1 MNFYRIFSILVLL
14 LVFDGWVLSVHACTG
29 EPQKQQNPSQ
39 EVAILEKAIRAE
51 RRGRIEEAIRLYRQ
65 YLTRKPKDFV
75 ANTNL
80 GLLFLKKGQPL
91 DAIPR
96 FKAAIAS
103 SPGRPEPV
111 FGLANAYLGLNQPKD
126 ALEVLKANE
135 KACAPLPPY
144 WVMRAGLEAR
154 LESKSNAMH
163 SLSMLRLE
171 NIKDINILNINILI
185 EAGRIYA
192 TLGEKQHAESFFRK
206 AYETAPNSDEV
217 AITLASFLHS
227 IGKGEE
233 ASAIFE
239 ISIRAHPTDANLYA
253 AYAEIIR
260 SASRERALE
269 ITERGITRNAKPEE
283 NLLTTKAQVLFE
295 MNREEEALKIL
306 DAVLAKNPKYAPARV
321 LRANVHFSR
330 REYDLSAKDASE
342 AIALNPKNSTTRR
355 LLYDSLLLAG
365 KHKEAREAVRDWLRG
380 SPTDTTAM
388 RLYAQMLLDE
398 GKAEDARKIL
408 ESALLRNPNDA
419 EVLEIYARA
428 AMLTG
433 KTASAILLVEKAIEK
448 GIKTSELLLRLGLC
462 YRQINEIAKAI
473 QVLDL
478 AQKEFPEETRSWMI
492 EASIHEQAL
501 RFDAAL
507 DVYRDFASRHP
518 KNPYALDGIARMLD
532 RLNRPIESAEAW
544 LRFLEVSP
552 EGVTPFLYAAR
563 GFAKGGQSEKA
574 EEVWRMA
581 YEKRP
586 KDLALMTAHGQFLME
601 QKRYSDAEQVYLHM
615 IEIDSMKSGPYLAAV
630 EALEAQEKYNEAF
643 ELLKNGLEK
652 HFHENIY
659 LKTFETTASKAGRQD
674 EYDSLLEKL
683 LEEGKTSNA
692 SVLALVNAMARKGQL
707 PALIERFQK
716 ILETERENAALWLGL
731 SRAQALLGKGGEAL
745 ESIEKAA
752 ECAPDNV
759 EIVRLFASAAEVHG
773 DKKRSA
779 KAYGM
784 LSKSLPDNVGYVL
797 KQAGYLIEMGRKEE
811 AKKLLTDASKRFPG
825 NNEIREL
832 MKRVSK

>member
-1 MNFYRIFSILVLL
+1 MLYSGIHPAIAQTNDTKEQQSPKG
-14 LVFDGWVLSVHACTG
+14 DGV
-29 EPQKQQNPSQ
+29 
-39 EVAILEKAIRAE
+39 ILEKAIRAE
-51 RRGRIEEAIRLYRQ
+51 KQGRIEEAIRLYQQHLGKQPR
-65 YLTRKPKDFV
+65 DFV

-80 GLLFLKKGQPL
+80 GYLFLKKGRPL

-96 FKAAIAS
+96 FKAAIAA

-111 FGLANAYLGLNQPKD
+111 FGLANACLSLDQPKD

-135 KACAPLPPY
+135 KACASLPPY

-154 LESKSNAMH
+154 LESKNEALN

-171 NIKDINILNINILI
+171 NIKDKNVLI

-192 TLGEKQHAESFFRK
+192 ALGETKHAESLFRK
-206 AYETAPNSDEV
+206 AYETANSDDV
-217 AITLASFLHS
+217 AISFASFLHS
-227 IGKGEE
+227 IGKKEE
-233 ASAIFE
+233 ASEIFE
-239 ISIRAHPTDANLYA
+239 NSIRAHPTNANLYS

-260 SASRERALE
+260 STSRERALE
-269 ITERGITRNAKPEE
+269 ITERGIARNAKPEE
-283 NLLTTKAQVLFE
+283 NLLTAKAQILFE
-295 MNREEEALKIL
+295 MNRDEDALKIL
-306 DAVLAKNPKYAPARV
+306 DAALAKNPKYAPARI
-321 LRANVHFSR
+321 LRANIRFSR

-342 AIALNPKNSTTRR
+342 TIALEPKNSQMRR
-355 LLYDSLLLAG
+355 LLYDSYLLAG
-365 KHKEAREAVRDWLRG
+365 RREEAREAVRDWLKK

-433 KTASAILLVEKAIEK
+433 KTASAILLIEKAIEK

-473 QVLDL
+473 QVLDM

-507 DVYRDFASRHP
+507 DVYRDFASHHP

-532 RLNRPIESAEAW
+532 RLNRPIEAAEAW
-544 LRFLEVSP
+544 LRFSEVSP
-552 EGVTPFLYAAR
+552 EGVTPYLYAAR
-563 GFAKGGQSEKA
+563 SFAKGGQSEGA
-574 EEVWRMA
+574 EEVWRKA

-586 KDLALMTAHGQFLME
+586 NDLTLMTAHGQFLME
-601 QKRYSDAEQVYLHM
+601 QKRYSDAEKVYLRM
-615 IEIDSMKSGPYLAAV
+615 IEIDSTKSGPYLAGA
-630 EALEAQEKYNEAF
+630 EALEAQEKHDDAF
-643 ELLKNGLEK
+643 ELLKKGLEK
-652 HFHENIY
+652 HYHENAY
-659 LKTFETTASKAGRQD
+659 LKAFETTASKAGRQD

-707 PALIERFQK
+707 PAIIERFEK
-716 ILETERENAALWLGL
+716 ILETEKTNAALWLGL
-731 SRAQALLGKGGEAL
+731 SRAQALLGRGGDAL

-752 ECAPDNV
+752 ECAPDNL
-759 EIVRLFASAAEVHG
+759 EIIRLFASAAEVHG
-773 DKKRSA
+773 DASRSA

-784 LSKSLPDNVGYVL
+784 LSKLLPDNVGYIL
-797 KQAGYLIEMGRKEE
+797 KHAAYLIEVGRKEE
-811 AKKLLTDASKRFPG
+811 AKKILMDASKRFPG
-825 NNEIREL
+825 NSEVKEL
-832 MKRVSK
+832 FKKVNK